1 MITVQQVV
9 FVLFAVLTLGGAI
22 GVVAARKLFHAAL
35 WMVLAFF
42 GVAGLYILLE
52 APFFAAL
59 QLFIYIGGVAVLI
72 VMAIMVTR
80 GIMGPKEPVFTYAIG
95 AAGTAL
101 AFLVMLGLFIFKT
114 PVWDVVAPTGEV
126 DPNGLRALGQAL
138 VSPSAYLLPFEVAS
152 VLLLAVLVGAL
163 FIAREKE

>member
-1 MITVQQVV
+1 MVTVQQVV
-9 FVLFAVLTLGGAI
+9 FALFALMTVGGAI

-35 WMVLAFF
+35 WMILAFF
-42 GVAGLYILLE
+42 GVAGLYVLLE

-59 QLFIYIGGVAVLI
+59 QLFIYIGGIAVLI

-80 GIMGPKEPVFTYAIG
+80 GIMGPKQPVFTYAAG
-95 AAGTAL
+95 AAGTAF
-101 AFLVMLGLFIFKT
+101 AFFVMLSLFVVNVPAWITAAPLEAPPPDGMRQLGKALVM
-114 PVWDVVAPTGEV
+114 
-126 DPNGLRALGQAL
+126 
-138 VSPSAYLLPFEVAS
+138 PSAYVLPFEVAS

>member
-1 MITVQQVV
+1 MVTVQQVV
-9 FVLFAVLTLGGAI
+9 FALFALMTVGGAV

-35 WMVLAFF
+35 WMILSFF

-80 GIMGPKEPVFTYAIG
+80 GIMGPKEPVFTYAVG
-95 AAGTAL
+95 AAGTAF
-101 AFLVMLGLFIFKT
+101 AFLVMLALFIVNV
-114 PVWDVVAPTGEV
+114 PAWMGSAPTGEV
-126 DPNGLRALGQAL
+126 APDGMRQLGRAL
-138 VSPSAYLLPFEVAS
+138 VMPSAFLLPFEVAS